1 MQKDLPLETT
11 SPPLPDQV
19 TEEFATEHLRSL
31 QAMLSLSAA
40 QQQSVRAILLA
51 QLPDRAGLV
60 RAAAASAEDDE
71 SAAQLLE
78 GAEAMRQ
85 LRRPG
90 KFADAIARQLT
101 PDQQALWQS
110 NLAKMATDDAEVAS
124 SRELAAIQARTS
136 LTEDQKNAIFTVLHN
151 QALAEQGTSPVTLT
165 EAQRD
170 EELIQA
176 RMDALAPHL
185 TPEQLLIARRALE
198 QSSIERVLSPLEPL
212 GVFDGQD
219 P

>member
-1 MQKDLPLETT
+1 
-11 SPPLPDQV
+11 
-19 TEEFATEHLRSL
+19 
-31 QAMLSLSAA
+31 MLSLSAA

-51 QLPDRAGLV
+51 QLPDRASLV

-78 GAEAMRQ
+78 GADAMRQ

-101 PDQQALWQS
+101 PDQQALWQT
-110 NLAKMATDDAEVAS
+110 NLAKMATDDAEVAA
-124 SRELAAIQARTS
+124 SRELAAIQARTT

-151 QALAEQGTSPVTLT
+151 QALAEQATSPVTLT

-176 RMDALAPHL
+176 RMDALTPHL
-185 TPEQLLIARRALE
+185 TPEQLPAARHALE